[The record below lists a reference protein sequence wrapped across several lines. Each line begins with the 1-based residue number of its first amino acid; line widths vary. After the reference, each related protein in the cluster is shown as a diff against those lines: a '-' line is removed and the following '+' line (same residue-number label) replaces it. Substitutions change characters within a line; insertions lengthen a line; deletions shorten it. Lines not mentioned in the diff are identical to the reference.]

1 MTRRTQAAGEGRP
14 AEQLRLFGVGAFFL
28 LRPPVNQQEHRA
40 MTSTTDRYE
49 PHEGD
54 DMEPTNV
61 NDRTTITVPLVLTI
75 GGVLLG
81 AVLWANSMNVTLAV
95 VQKDQTNDRDRLQRI
110 ELALERVELKL
121 DRMRERQ
128 P

>member
-1 MTRRTQAAGEGRP
+1 
-14 AEQLRLFGVGAFFL
+14 
-28 LRPPVNQQEHRA
+28 
-40 MTSTTDRYE
+40 
-49 PHEGD
+49 
-54 DMEPTNV
+54 MEPTNV